1 MNKYVYKQ
9 KFKCEDIKSIIQ
21 LFDKG
26 FYMFKFDLKSAYHHI
41 EINEEHRKFLSFAWD
56 FGGSGSR
63 YFQFCV
69 LPFGLSSA
77 PFVFT
82 KLLKPLTTVCR
93 KQGIPI
99 AVYLDDG
106 LGAGRN
112 LLSARSNSLT
122 VHSVLLKAGF
132 IINESKSVWDPVQE
146 TTWLGYTINTKK
158 NTIQATEKRIN
169 KLTSALRNILQIN
182 QEYMKVKDLAS
193 VVGQVISLEMA
204 VGNVVNLMTRSAYS
218 LINNCSSWHDK
229 VQLDSATKLEFN
241 FWLNNI
247 SKLNSKQLW
256 PDNLIPSRIVYSD
269 ASAHACGA
277 ILNVDEKVFHSNW
290 TEEERNG
297 SSTWRELKT
306 VVLAAQAFE
315 LYLKN
320 RTIAWFTDNQNVVS
334 VVSKGSRRS
343 ELQDLALQLFA
354 ICVRS
359 HINLDIKWV
368 PRGLNTQADS
378 ISQIL
383 DHDDYTIND
392 NVFRKLD
399 SLWGP
404 HTVDRFACCYN
415 AKLARF
421 NSRFYQLG
429 TEAVDAFTQNWSYN
443 NNWLFPPTVLIIKV
457 VRHLRACSA
466 EGTLIVPLWKSS
478 VFWTI
483 LCEDGVHWN
492 SWIHDWKT
500 ISNEQNLIIKGKAR
514 HCIFTKNNLNFDI
527 VALRISFKKAFRRTK
542 QGFCT
547 TPEGVCE
554 KCT

>member
-1 MNKYVYKQ
+1 MNKN
-9 KFKCEDIKSIIQ
+9 F
-21 LFDKG
+21 LFV
-26 FYMFKFDLKSAYHHI
+26 SAV
-41 EINEEHRKFLSFAWD
+41 RS
-56 FGGSGSR
+56 
-63 YFQFCV
+63 
-69 LPFGLSSA
+69 P
-77 PFVFT
+77 
-82 KLLKPLTTVCR
+82 
-93 KQGIPI
+93 
-99 AVYLDDG
+99 
-106 LGAGRN
+106 
-112 LLSARSNSLT
+112 LSAVRCP
-122 VHSVLLKAGF
+122 SV
-132 IINESKSVWDPVQE
+132 
-146 TTWLGYTINTKK
+146 
-158 NTIQATEKRIN
+158 R
-169 KLTSALRNILQIN
+169 
-182 QEYMKVKDLAS
+182 
-193 VVGQVISLEMA
+193 
-204 VGNVVNLMTRSAYS
+204 
-218 LINNCSSWHDK
+218 
-229 VQLDSATKLEFN
+229 
-241 FWLNNI
+241 
-247 SKLNSKQLW
+247 
-256 PDNLIPSRIVYSD
+256 
-269 ASAHACGA
+269 
-277 ILNVDEKVFHSNW
+277 VFHL
-290 TEEERNG
+290 T
-297 SSTWRELKT
+297 
-306 VVLAAQAFE
+306 
-315 LYLKN
+315 
-320 RTIAWFTDNQNVVS
+320 
-334 VVSKGSRRS
+334 VSKGSRRS

-421 NSRFYQLG
+421 NSRFYQLR

>member
-1 MNKYVYKQ
+1 MSIHVYILSPLIYSHNIFNQENSCLFWILSLVPCIKYTLHWLNASARQHQSFVNEAITELLTQNCIEEIERCPSIVNPLSVSIQSSGKKRLILDLRHVNKYVYKQ

-26 FYMFKFDLKSAYHHI
+26 FYMFKFDLKSAFHHI
-41 EINEEHRKFLSFAWD
+41 EINEGHRKFLSFAWD
-56 FGGSGSR
+56 FGRSGIR

-112 LLSARSNSLT
+112 LLSARS
-122 VHSVLLKAGF
+122 
-132 IINESKSVWDPVQE
+132 
-146 TTWLGYTINTKK
+146 
-158 NTIQATEKRIN
+158 
-169 KLTSALRNILQIN
+169 ALRNILQIN

-204 VGNVVNLMTRSAYS
+204 VGNVVNLMTRSVYS

-320 RTIAWFTDNQNVVS
+320 RTIAWFTNNQNVVS

-429 TEAVDAFTQNWSYN
+429 IEAVDAFTQNWSYN
-443 NNWLFPPTVLIIKV
+443 NIGFF
-457 VRHLRACSA
+457 LRQC
-466 EGTLIVPLWKSS
+466 L
-478 VFWTI
+478 
-483 LCEDGVHWN
+483 
-492 SWIHDWKT
+492 
-500 ISNEQNLIIKGKAR
+500 
-514 HCIFTKNNLNFDI
+514 
-527 VALRISFKKAFRRTK
+527 
-542 QGFCT
+542 
-547 TPEGVCE
+547 
-554 KCT
+554 